1 MESCLRNCCYQEVWI
16 HVTNQSPFQIQKRR
30 MSGLV
35 MDQAHMWVENLDRY
49 GAWKLIGPHVAATKW
64 CTHIYFLKTTPEGW
78 EVHAHFII
86 SGRKKNIYQ
95 DLIRIHLQVHCIC
108 QIIQPKGLFHQ
119 IWEVHR
125 WVYCQPDQAS
135 IALIGCLEMVGV
147 APLNLL
153 EFKDLQ
159 AEYNEISFYLTVAVN
174 RD

>member
-1 MESCLRNCCYQEVWI
+1 MESCLRSCCYQEVWI

-35 MDQAHMWVENLDRY
+35 MDQAHMWVENVDRY

-86 SGRKKNIYQ
+86 SGRKKKHIPGFNKNSLTSALYLSDYPTQ
-95 DLIRIHLQVHCIC
+95 
-108 QIIQPKGLFHQ
+108 GLSHQ

-147 APLNLL
+147 APLRLL

-159 AEYNEISFYLTVAVN
+159 AEYNELSFYLIVAVN
-174 RD
+174 RY